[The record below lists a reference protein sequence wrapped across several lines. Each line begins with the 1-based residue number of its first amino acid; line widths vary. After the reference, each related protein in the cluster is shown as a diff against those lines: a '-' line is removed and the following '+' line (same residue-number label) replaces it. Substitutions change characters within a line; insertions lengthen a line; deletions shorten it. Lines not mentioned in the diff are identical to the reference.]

1 MTSTN
6 NISGDSGDTIN
17 IWQDG
22 NTVYYENSRTDASG
36 TIDFNQPGCNIINN
50 TSNPTS
56 YLIINFTSNI
66 NLNSSTQY
74 FIIGSQYILIDGLN
88 YTITITINTGD
99 NYLGLVQNSTYG
111 NITIQNIKVDGINST
126 LRTGGGWI
134 GQSFFKYG
142 NFTNCSSNGPI
153 GISTNP
159 GCGGIVGYGASNGSK
174 VTATNC
180 YSTGAISNQSGGI
193 FGSNAGYIG
202 IATATNCYST
212 GPISGGSGGIF
223 GSDAGYSTASVIGIA
238 TATNCY
244 STGPISGGSGGIFGS
259 DAGAGGGGGTATAT
273 NCYSTGA
280 ISGESGGIFGSGAG
294 ADAGTTTATSCMY
307 NGTFDPTNTTTY
319 GQLAGSKSQNIT
331 PTNIVGFINKI

>member
-111 NITIQNIKVDGINST
+111 NITIQNIKVDGTNSNLLT
-126 LRTGGGWI
+126 NGGWI
-134 GQSFFKYG
+134 GQSYFKNG
-142 NFTNCSSNGPI
+142 NFTNCSSIGPI
-153 GISTNP
+153 GNSNNS
-159 GCGGIVGYGASNGSK
+159 GCGGIVGYYAGFNGGK

-193 FGSNAGYIG
+193 FGSNAGY
-202 IATATNCYST
+202 
-212 GPISGGSGGIF
+212 
-223 GSDAGYSTASVIGIA
+223 IGIA